1 MNLVAQTAHQM
12 LKQGWHCIPLQTKK
26 KKPIGSKWQKRLI
39 KAEEINQIFTPDHN
53 IGLLLGEPSDW
64 IVDIDCDT
72 PEAVVAAGYLLPET
86 GLTFGRESIGQAHLL
101 YRSLEAQTAKF

>member
-39 KAEEINQIFTPDHN
+39 KAEEINQVFTPDRN

-72 PEAVVAAGYLLPET
+72 PEAVITASYLMPGTDLS
-86 GLTFGRESIGQAHLL
+86 FGRKSIGKHI
-101 YRSLEAQTAKF
+101 YYTAA